1 MWRERVLWCCEVIGC
16 HSLAPV
22 RGCADSEI
30 RGLAERTGLEVPE
43 AHGLFLRLVGGEPGD
58 FMRGYDLRF
67 SVSERLDQRFRL
79 LVSEMR
85 GPPIPP
91 GALVYFGS
99 QDFQFWFM
107 LADDGPDPKVFT
119 YVDSDPTVFSEVGK
133 TFSEDLERLVS
144 EQYGV
149 EFLH

>member
-1 MWRERVLWCCEVIGC
+1 MWRARVLWCCEVISC

-22 RGCADSEI
+22 RGCTDSEI
-30 RGLAERTGLEVPE
+30 RGLAERTGFEVPE
-43 AHGLFLRLVGGEPGD
+43 AYGLFLRLVGGEPGD

-79 LVSEMR
+79 LVSEMS

-107 LADDGPDPKVFT
+107 LADDGPDPEVFT
-119 YVDSDPTVFSEVGK
+119 YVDSDPTVFSAVGR
-133 TFSEDLERLVS
+133 TFSEDLQQLVS

-149 EFLH
+149 VFIH